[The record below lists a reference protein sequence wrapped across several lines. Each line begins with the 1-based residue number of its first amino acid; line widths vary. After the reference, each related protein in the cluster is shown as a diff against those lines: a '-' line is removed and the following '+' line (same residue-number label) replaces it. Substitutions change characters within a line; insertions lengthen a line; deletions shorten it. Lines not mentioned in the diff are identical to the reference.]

1 MGVYSCMDIKD
12 INDPTSTCNKVV
24 ALSAVAEWILS
35 IGWVAYM
42 STIAYDL
49 YHIGI
54 VVEVWQLTGGSLVT
68 KGCDSSD
75 WEDQRTKQSLQLLL
89 PHPPLSACN

>member
-1 MGVYSCMDIKD
+1 M
-12 INDPTSTCNKVV
+12 V

-49 YHIGI
+49 YHISI
-54 VVEVWQLTGGSLVT
+54 VIEIYLLANDSKIGGST
-68 KGCDSSD
+68 SDTDS
-75 WEDQRTKQSLQLLL
+75 EFAEQSMQLLL
-89 PHPPLSACN
+89 PQTSCRSCTQIGEHT